1 MVGFSALPDQPREMK
16 HLDKTAMLLITH
28 ELDLAHWCAD
38 EIIEIG
44 IKVDRDAN

>member
-1 MVGFSALPDQPREMK
+1 MKLLIK

-38 EIIEIG
+38 EIVTISS
-44 IKVDRDAN
+44 